1 MVYEYRFG
9 IVKYRGWSCSCVE
22 GGMVLSEFWSDCLG
36 GDEAGSSGGSRLM
49 YQLIGLVA
57 IFFGFL
63 LIFNLFGGIVRMIF
77 VPTAPSF

>member
-1 MVYEYRFG
+1 MNIVLGLLSIAAGVVLVLKAEWFYRNFG
-9 IVKYRGWSCSCVE
+9 PIAWAEMK
-22 GGMVLSEFWSDCLG
+22 L
-36 GDEAGSSGGSRLM
+36 GSSGGSRLM